1 LSPLLSLLFIDA
13 PEDATLTCSEALTFA
28 AAAVNLSYSNGAADA
43 CLIEGEV
50 LGVIAANYDEC
61 GGTITQTWSFTDAC
75 GRIIEHVQTITVEPA
90 PEPAFID
97 APEDATLTCSEALT
111 FAAAAVNLSYSNGA
125 ADDCLIEGEVLGVIA
140 ANYDECG
147 GTITQ
152 TWTFTDACG
161 RIIEHVQTIT
171 VEPAPEPAFI
181 DAPED
186 ATLTCSEALTF
197 AAAAVNLSFSN
208 GAADDCL
215 IEGEVLGVIAADY
228 DECGGTITQTW
239 SFTDACGRI
248 IEHVQTITVEPAP
261 EPAFIDAPE
270 DATLTCSE
278 ALTFAAAAVNLSY
291 SNGAADDCL
300 IEGEV
305 LGVIAADYD
314 ECGGTI
320 TQTWSFTDACGRI
333 IEHVQTI
340 TVEPA
345 PEPAIHRCS

>member
-28 AAAVNLSYSNGAADA
+28 AAAVNLSYSNGAADD

-50 LGVIAANYDEC
+50 LGVIAADYDEC
-61 GGTITQTWSFTDAC
+61 GGSITQTWSFTDAC

-111 FAAAAVNLSYSNGA
+111 FAAAAVNLSY
-125 ADDCLIEGEVLGVIA
+125 
-140 ANYDECG
+140 
-147 GTITQ
+147 
-152 TWTFTDACG
+152 
-161 RIIEHVQTIT
+161 
-171 VEPAPEPAFI
+171 
-181 DAPED
+181 
-186 ATLTCSEALTF
+186 
-197 AAAAVNLSFSN
+197 SN

-340 TVEPA
+340 TVESCEITPTFDAVGPYCELTAIPA
-345 PEPAIHRCS
+345 LPTTSNNGITGSWSPAIDNTVTTTYTFTPDAGQCATTTTLTISITTRLLRPSPPLDRSAKVLY